1 MAVKVKVELLSEE
14 AEVPTIAHP
23 TDTGYDVK
31 FTGVEKIVGDVIFFK
46 TGLSLQPSRG
56 YYFEVMPRSSI
67 SKLPLSLA
75 NSVGIIDQHYTGE
88 ILIPVRVH
96 HQHAGFETKRESFPN
111 GLVQI
116 FNSRPQNMMALAKL
130 IIYKKPT
137 LFQLVMRKKIACEFI
152 VGSVEATDRGSGGFG
167 STDNVSTVESVQ
179 TKEEIKD
186 IVID

>member
-1 MAVKVKVELLSEE
+1 
-14 AEVPTIAHP
+14 
-23 TDTGYDVK
+23 
-31 FTGVEKIVGDVIFFK
+31 
-46 TGLSLQPSRG
+46 
-56 YYFEVMPRSSI
+56 
-67 SKLPLSLA
+67 
-75 NSVGIIDQHYTGE
+75 
-88 ILIPVRVH
+88 
-96 HQHAGFETKRESFPN
+96 
-111 GLVQI
+111 
-116 FNSRPQNMMALAKL
+116 